1 MPRFY
6 FDFCDAESV
15 QKDPEGTEM
24 NSVQRARDAA
34 MSTLTEVVRGRT
46 FASDTTEL
54 AVVVRDITNATVL
67 KATLSLLVSYPEQ
80 AFR

>member
-24 NSVQRARDAA
+24 NSVQRARDAPEHA
-34 MSTLTEVVRGRT
+34 
-46 FASDTTEL
+46 
-54 AVVVRDITNATVL
+54 AVCQFGQERIDGIVQ
-67 KATLSLLVSYPEQ
+67 P
-80 AFR
+80 